1 MKNKNIL
8 IVVISVI
15 VLIFLILMIMLGK
28 NLMNSRKSIN
38 IKLNKDSYL
47 ALVEVISNSN
57 FIMVINKDNKVSNL
71 LFLNDES
78 LNLSN
83 KNIEGK
89 TIEEAVK
96 LIVDHLKNNDE
107 FSSDSEFKLVNYDSS
122 SIYSKVLEEFNKE
135 FVIYGVDKNI
145 IENTEILSSKVTSL
159 NLEVKDNEL
168 DNIETLYNYS
178 KSILEKNKA

>member
-8 IVVISVI
+8 IIVISVI
-15 VLIFLILMIMLGK
+15 VLIILMLMIILGK
-28 NLMNSRKSIN
+28 NLMSNRKSIN
-38 IKLNKDSYL
+38 IKLDTDNYL
-47 ALVEVISNSN
+47 ATTEVISKSN
-57 FIMVINKDNKVSNL
+57 FILIINKDNKVSNIV
-71 LFLNDES
+71 FLNNES

-107 FSSDSEFKLVNYDSS
+107 FNDNSEFKLINYNNS
-122 SIYSKVLEEFNKE
+122 SIYSNILEEFNKE

-145 IENTEILSSKVTSL
+145 KESSETLSSKITSL

-168 DNIETLYNYS
+168 DNVETLYNYS
-178 KSILEKNKA
+178 KNLLEKNEK